1 MCLGDFSANNMK
13 KKTGFSGCVYE
24 TIQCVFDYKTFD
36 TINDIDIL
44 KYLMKKTW
52 YKVMLVLIKKIFI
65 ELLTNIA
72 SALIIHNACY
82 EAITLL
88 PISG

>member
-1 MCLGDFSANNMK
+1 
-13 KKTGFSGCVYE
+13 
-24 TIQCVFDYKTFD
+24 
-36 TINDIDIL
+36 
-44 KYLMKKTW
+44 
-52 YKVMLVLIKKIFI
+52 MLVLIKKIFI